1 MTKRFLLAT
10 LVAMAGVLGYAQ
22 QTMWVH
28 TGHVHWAYNT
38 ESVGTMPYSSA
49 SLLTVLEKGFT
60 LANVDSVTVANET
73 FADDNVLVKYS
84 NNTAEVYV
92 AGNIAN
98 HITAQV
104 NGARVAVMQDA
115 NVASEYTYTLQGTS
129 SSGCFYHSGAYK
141 MTLVL
146 KGVNLVNP
154 DSAAINIQNSKR
166 IAVQL
171 ADGTTNTLKDGT
183 SNTKKATFLVKG
195 HAEFSKGGSLT
206 ITGLKKHALACNEYM
221 EVKKT
226 MGTITIVSSVAD
238 AINVA
243 QYFQMNGGTINIQSC
258 GDDGI
263 QVDAEDTADPEL
275 DGHVLIKGG
284 TLTINASAAG
294 TKCIKAEGNIDIQGG
309 TLTLNHSGIPVWDS
323 DKSKIKEATGIG
335 TDRNLT
341 INGEEAVVNV
351 TMTGNGARGMKCDST
366 MTCTAGNITLNCT
379 GADWAYSTVDT
390 SSVRCAKADYAFILN
405 GATMKCTTTKNE
417 AIGVYSEGT
426 ALISG
431 GTLTLNTYD
440 HGIKSLGNM
449 DITGGTINY
458 TVTGPASKAVKCEG
472 NLHITGGNISG
483 TVSGGGETASDNT
496 TAASA
501 GLKCDG
507 NMVIDGGTFNLNA
520 TGAGDKGINVDGT
533 LIINDGNI
541 TVSTTGGRYGTTS
554 SGGGGPWG
562 GGGQDNSDTHS
573 SPKGIRSEGNLTING
588 GTIKVTTTGGM
599 SGSTTGGG
607 GGPGQNE
614 TGAEGIESK
623 GIMTINGGY
632 IEISSYDDGLNCAS
646 AMYLKGGYIY
656 VVASGNDAIDSNGNM
671 YVSGG
676 KIFCYGSE
684 EGFDANTEGG
694 AKLYIQS
701 GACFMAVGATMGALE
716 GGAQLSQTCK
726 QASVSGNTWYALYS
740 GSSVAFA
747 AITPTFSGGG
757 GGGPWGGGGSSSKT
771 MVVSAPSTPA
781 LYMSVT
787 GTGTSLWSGKGY
799 TNATGGSS
807 VTLSNYTGGG
817 SGPSW

>member
-10 LVAMAGVLGYAQ
+10 LIAMAGVLGYAQ

-38 ESVGTMPYSSA
+38 DAVGRMPYTSA
-49 SLLTVLEKGFT
+49 NMLTVLEKGFT
-60 LANVDSVTVANET
+60 LADVDSVTVASET
-73 FADDNVLVKYS
+73 FADDNVLVKY
-84 NNTAEVYV
+84 NNNVADVYV

-104 NGARVAVMQDA
+104 TGARVAVMQDA
-115 NVASEYTYTLQGTS
+115 DVATEYTYTLQGTS
-129 SSGCFYHSGAYK
+129 SSGCFYHAGSYK
-141 MTLVL
+141 MTLAL
-146 KGVNLVNP
+146 NGVNLTNP

-171 ADGTTNTLKDGT
+171 VDGTTNVLKDGT
-183 SNTKKATFLVKG
+183 ANTKKAAFLVKG

-206 ITGLKKHALACNEYM
+206 ITGNKKHALACNEYM

-226 MGTITIVSSVAD
+226 MGTITIVSAVAD

-263 QVDAEDTADPEL
+263 QVDAEDTANPEE

-284 TLTINASAAG
+284 TLTINGSAAS
-294 TKCIKAEGNIDIQGG
+294 TKCIKAEGNVDIEGG
-309 TLTLNHSGIPVWDS
+309 TLTLKHSGVASWDS
-323 DKSKIKEATGIG
+323 SESKIKEPIGISS
-335 TDRNLT
+335 DRNLT
-341 INGEEAVVNV
+341 INGAEAIVNI

-379 GADWAYSTVDT
+379 GADWAYNTVDT

-405 GATMKCTTTKNE
+405 GASLKCTTTKNE
-417 AIGVYSEGT
+417 AIGVYSEST
-426 ALISG
+426 ALISD

-472 NLHITGGNISG
+472 DLHITGGNISG

-507 NMVIDGGTFNLNA
+507 NMVIDGGTMNLNA

-533 LIINDGNI
+533 LTINDGNI
-541 TVSTTGGRYGTTS
+541 TVSTSGGRYGTTS
-554 SGGGGPWG
+554 SGGGGWPG
-562 GGGQDNSDTHS
+562 GGMDNSDTHS
-573 SPKGIRSEGNLTING
+573 SPKAIRCEGNMTING
-588 GTIKVTTTGGM
+588 GTIKVTTTGGV
-599 SGSTTGGG
+599 SGSSGGG
-607 GGPGQNE
+607 MGPGQNE
-614 TGAEGIESK
+614 TGAEGLESK
-623 GIMTINGGY
+623 SIITINGGY
-632 IEISSYDDGLNCAS
+632 IEATTYDDAINCAS
-646 AMYLKGGYIY
+646 HMYLKGGYIY
-656 VVASGNDAIDSNGNM
+656 AVATGNDAIDSNGNM
-671 YVSGG
+671 YISGG

-684 EGFDANTEGG
+684 EGFDANSEGG
-694 AKLYIQS
+694 YKVYVQS
-701 GACFMAVGATMGALE
+701 GACFMCIGGNMGAIE
-716 GGAQLSQTCK
+716 SGAQLSQTCK
-726 QASVSGNTWYALYS
+726 QASVSGNTWYALYN

-747 AITPTFSGGG
+747 ALMPTFSSGGG
-757 GGGPWGGGGSSSKT
+757 GWPGGGGGSSSKT
-771 MVVSAPSTPA
+771 MVVTAPSTPA
-781 LYMSVT
+781 LYKSVT
-787 GTGTSLWSGKGY
+787 GSGTSFWTGKGY
-799 TNATGGSS
+799 SNATGGSS
-807 VTLSNYTGGG
+807 VTLSNYSGG
-817 SGPSW
+817 SGW

>member
-1 MTKRFLLAT
+1 MKKRFLLT
-10 LVAMAGVLGYAQ
+10 AMIAVVGVLGYAQ

-38 ESVGTMPYSSA
+38 DAVGTMPYTGA

-60 LANVDSVTVANET
+60 LADVDSVTIANET
-73 FADDNVLVKYS
+73 FADDNVLVKY
-84 NNTAEVYV
+84 NNTVADVYV

-98 HITAQV
+98 HITAEV
-104 NGARVAVMQDA
+104 TGARVAVMQDA
-115 NVASEYTYTLQGTS
+115 DVATEYTYTLQGTS
-129 SSGCFYHSGAYK
+129 NSGCFYHSGAYK
-141 MTLVL
+141 MTLAL
-146 KGVNLVNP
+146 NGVNLTNP

-171 ADGTTNTLKDGT
+171 AEGTTNTLKDGT
-183 SNTKKATFLVKG
+183 SNTKKAAFLIKG
-195 HAEFSKGGSLT
+195 HAEFAKGGSLT
-206 ITGLKKHALACNEYM
+206 ITGNKKHALACNEYM

-226 MGTITIVSSVAD
+226 VGTITIVSSEAD

-263 QVDAEDTADPEL
+263 QVDAEDTANPEE

-284 TLTINASAAG
+284 TLTINGSAAG
-294 TKCIKAEGNIDIQGG
+294 TKCIKAEGSVDIQGG
-309 TLTLNHSGIPVWDS
+309 TVTLNHSGIPVWDA

-341 INGEEAVVNV
+341 INGEEAIVNV
-351 TMTGNGARGMKCDST
+351 TMTGNGARGLKCDST
-366 MTCTAGNITLNCT
+366 MTATAGTITLNCS

-405 GATMKCTTTKNE
+405 GANFKCTTTKDE

-426 ALISG
+426 ALISA

-472 NLHITGGNISG
+472 DLHITGGNISG
-483 TVSGGGETASDNT
+483 TVSGGGETASDQT

-533 LIINDGNI
+533 LTINDGNI

-554 SGGGGPWG
+554 SGGGGHWP

-573 SPKGIRSEGNLTING
+573 SPKAIRSEGNLTING
-588 GTIKVTTTGGM
+588 GTIKVTTTGGN
-599 SGSTTGGG
+599 GG
-607 GGPGQNE
+607 QE

-632 IEISSYDDGLNCAS
+632 IEATTYDDALNSAS
-646 AMYLKGGYIY
+646 HMYLQGGYIY
-656 VVASGNDAIDSNGNM
+656 AVATANDAIDSNGNM
-671 YVSGG
+671 YISGG
-676 KIFCYGSE
+676 KIFCCGSE
-684 EGFDANTEGG
+684 EGFDANSEEHYTV
-694 AKLYIQS
+694 YVQS
-701 GACFMAVGATMGALE
+701 GACFMCIGGSMGAIE
-716 GGAQLSQTCK
+716 SGAQLSQTCK
-726 QASVSGNTWYALYS
+726 QATVSANTWYALYN

-747 AITPTFSGGG
+747 AYTPTFSSQGGG
-757 GGGPWGGGGSSSKT
+757 GGGWPPGGGGQTTTKT
-771 MVVSAPSTPA
+771 MVVTAPSTPA
-781 LYMSVT
+781 LYKGVT
-787 GTGTSLWSGKGY
+787 GSGTSFWTGKGY
-799 TNATGGSS
+799 SNATGGSS
-807 VTLSNYTGGG
+807 VTLSNYSGGG
-817 SGPSW
+817 GGPF

>member
-10 LVAMAGVLGYAQ
+10 LIAMAGVLGYAQ

-49 SLLTVLEKGFT
+49 SVLTVLEKGFT
-60 LANVDSVTVANET
+60 LADVDSVTVASET
-73 FADDNVLVKYS
+73 FADDNVLVKY
-84 NNTAEVYV
+84 NNTVADVYV

-104 NGARVAVMQDA
+104 TGARVAVMQDA
-115 NVASEYTYTLQGTS
+115 DVATEYTYTLQGTS
-129 SSGCFYHSGAYK
+129 SSGCFYHAGAYK

-146 KGVNLVNP
+146 NGLNLVNP

-171 ADGTTNTLKDGT
+171 ADGTTNTLADGA
-183 SNTKKATFLVKG
+183 SNTKKAAFLVKG
-195 HAEFSKGGSLT
+195 HAEFAKGGSLT
-206 ITGLKKHALACNEYM
+206 ITGNKKHALACNEYM

-226 MGTITIVSSVAD
+226 VGTITITSAVAD
-238 AINVA
+238 AINVT

-263 QVDAEDTADPEL
+263 QVDAEDTANPEE

-284 TLTINASAAG
+284 TLTINGSAAG
-294 TKCIKAEGNIDIQGG
+294 SKCIKAEGNVDIQGG
-309 TLTLNHSGIPVWDS
+309 TLTLKHTGIPVWDA

-341 INGEEAVVNV
+341 INGEAAVINI
-351 TMTGNGARGMKCDST
+351 TMTGDGARGMKCDST
-366 MTCTAGNITLNCT
+366 MTATAGTIDLNCS
-379 GADWAYSTVDT
+379 GGDWAYSTVDT
-390 SSVRCAKADYAFILN
+390 SSVKCAKADYAFILN
-405 GATMKCTTTKNE
+405 GASMKCTTIKDE
-417 AIGVYSEGT
+417 AVGVHSEGT
-426 ALISG
+426 VLISG

-440 HGIKSLGNM
+440 HGIKTLGNM

-533 LIINDGNI
+533 LTINDGNI

-554 SGGGGPWG
+554 SGGGGGWPGWPG

-573 SPKGIRSEGNLTING
+573 SPKAIRSEGKLTING
-588 GTIKVTTTGGM
+588 GTIKVTTTGG
-599 SGSTTGGG
+599 GS
-607 GGPGQNE
+607 NDRE

-623 GIMTINGGY
+623 ADMEINGGY
-632 IEISSYDDGLNCAS
+632 IEANTYDDALNCSSTMTVNGGYIYAVATNNDALDS
-646 AMYLKGGYIY
+646 NGNMYLKGGYIF
-656 VVASGNDAIDSNGNM
+656 AA
-671 YVSGG
+671 
-676 KIFCYGSE
+676 GSE
-684 EGFDANTEGG
+684 EGCDANTEGG

-701 GACFMAVGATMGALE
+701 GVCLMAYGRSMGALE
-716 GGAQLSQTCK
+716 SGASLGQTVK
-726 QASVSGNTWYALYS
+726 SVSTYSAGTRYALYN
-740 GSSVAFA
+740 GSNVAFA
-747 AITPTFSGGG
+747 VMAPTISGGMGPGYIAAGPGGG
-757 GGGPWGGGGSSSKT
+757 GGTSF
-771 MVVSAPSTPA
+771 VVSTPSTAA
-781 LYMSVT
+781 LKSGVT
-787 GTGTSLWSGKGY
+787 FSGNSLWSGNGS
-799 TNATGGSS
+799 TNATGGSN
-807 VTLSNYTGGG
+807 VTLSTYSGGG
-817 SGPSW
+817 GY